1 MVYKRPRLNEPV
13 TSLRAG
19 TRPKNLLMLCSE
31 IAKSAG
37 LGAVL
42 SGSSI
47 RSLGDAGALCRR
59 CGGLLLLGSV
69 LRGALGLK
77 MFGLEDAIA
86 PQRAFGQRLCVVFEC
101 IRGRFTSVIDHG

>member
-1 MVYKRPRLNEPV
+1 MVYRRPQPNEAV
-13 TSLRAG
+13 TSRRAG

-47 RSLGDAGALCRR
+47 RSLGDASALCRR
-59 CGGLLLLGSV
+59 CGGSARLLLLRSIF
-69 LRGALGLK
+69 RCALGLQ
-77 MFGLEDAIA
+77 MLGLEYAIA
-86 PQRAFGQRLCVVFEC
+86 SQRSFGERLCVVFEC
-101 IRGRFTSVIDHG
+101 IRGR